1 MKGFLKRLSFVV
13 LTATVLGATAWFDRL
28 SPIPSALL
36 LVTTTVLLA
45 CSASGGFNWATVSFA
60 AIGAFLGAALRG
72 TSFVVAGAVVL
83 AAVFAER
90 TLRVRGGVGRTVHLG
105 ASLLAGSAA
114 MFLAQAFGARDMS
127 LFGVAIAVGTA
138 LCALPLLI
146 DADDAVAAE
155 LDRISKVVPANVAQ
169 ELRNAA
175 QMRRRAKDVAM
186 DADVAKNVDGTFETL
201 LRLAEARVRVQAASE
216 SDGESAQKVA
226 ALVDGKISL
235 CASAIRKALA
245 ASDAVRAYATAR
257 DDQELHALS
266 ATSESIEE
274 VSRTLLEAEA
284 DVAALSM
291 PVVGRAS
298 QPPAPAP
305 PPQALSPVGI
315 PVAAATPENV
325 DQDLAHTA

>member
-266 ATSESIEE
+266 AKSESIEE

-298 QPPAPAP
+298 QTPAPAP